1 MFKDLCCRY
10 PKDPSVCTDESS
22 QVMDET
28 SLQAEDEPCRL
39 MAEFDAFRMVGA
51 EARREEAGN
60 VNMFV
65 VAAWRF

>member
-1 MFKDLCCRY
+1 
-10 PKDPSVCTDESS
+10 
-22 QVMDET
+22 MDET